1 MAGTSP
7 AMTMIESTAALK
19 SELRAAALA
28 RRDAIPAERR
38 AAAAQAIAAH
48 SLPIEM
54 PKGLVVSGYAPIR
67 SEIDPF
73 PLMKNLGQ
81 LGLILALPVIV
92 GRDQPLV
99 FREWTIDTPLVRGP
113 LGIFQPSADADE
125 VEPDIA
131 IVPLAAFDR
140 AGHRIG
146 YGAGHYDRT
155 LDLLRSRK
163 RIATV
168 GVAFSVQQIDAV
180 PAEPHDVRLDCVLTE
195 REVIDT
201 WRP

>member
-1 MAGTSP
+1 
-7 AMTMIESTAALK
+7 MTTFESTAALK
-19 SELRAAALA
+19 SDLRAAALA
-28 RRDAIPAERR
+28 RRDAISAGQR
-38 AAAAQAIAAH
+38 AAAAQAIAVH

-54 PKGLVVSGYAPIR
+54 PKGSVVSGYAPIR

-73 PLMKNLGQ
+73 PLMR
-81 LGLILALPVIV
+81 GLAQRGMILALPVIV
-92 GRDQPLV
+92 GRDQPLI

-113 LGIFQPSADADE
+113 LGIFQPSADTDE

-155 LDLLRSRK
+155 LILLRGQK
-163 RIATV
+163 RIAAI
-168 GVAFSVQQIDAV
+168 GIAFSVQQIDAV

-201 WRP
+201 SR

>member
-1 MAGTSP
+1 
-7 AMTMIESTAALK
+7 MTTFESTAALK
-19 SELRAAALA
+19 SDLRAAALA
-28 RRDAIPAERR
+28 RRDAISAVQR
-38 AAAAQAIAAH
+38 AAAAQAIAVH
-48 SLPIEM
+48 PLPIEM
-54 PKGLVVSGYAPIR
+54 PKGSVVSGYAPIR

-73 PLMKNLGQ
+73 PLMR
-81 LGLILALPVIV
+81 GLAQRGMILALPVIV
-92 GRDQPLV
+92 GRDQPLI

-113 LGIFQPSADADE
+113 LGIFQPSADTDE

-155 LDLLRSRK
+155 LILLRGQK
-163 RIATV
+163 RIAAI
-168 GVAFSVQQIDAV
+168 GIAFSVQQIDAV

-201 WRP
+201 SR

>member
-1 MAGTSP
+1 MGGTSP
-7 AMTMIESTAALK
+7 AMTTFESTAALK
-19 SELRAAALA
+19 SDLRAAALA
-28 RRDAIPAERR
+28 RRDAISAVQR
-38 AAAAQAIAAH
+38 AAAAQAIAVH
-48 SLPIEM
+48 PLPIEM
-54 PKGLVVSGYAPIR
+54 PKGSVVSGYAPIR

-73 PLMKNLGQ
+73 PLMR
-81 LGLILALPVIV
+81 GLAQRGMILALPVIV
-92 GRDQPLV
+92 GRDQPLI

-113 LGIFQPSADADE
+113 LGIFQPSADTDE

-155 LDLLRSRK
+155 LILLRGQK
-163 RIATV
+163 RIAAI
-168 GVAFSVQQIDAV
+168 GIAFSVQQIDAV

-201 WRP
+201 SR

>member
-1 MAGTSP
+1 MFDGRECQLSDP
-7 AMTMIESTAALK
+7 LKESKAQ
-19 SELRAAALA
+19 LRVAALA
-28 RRDAIPAERR
+28 RRDAIPAEQR

-54 PKGLVVSGYAPIR
+54 PSGSVVSGYAPIR

-73 PLMKNLGQ
+73 PLMKRFSQ
-81 LGLILALPVIV
+81 RGLILALPVIV
-92 GRDQPLV
+92 GRDQPLI

-113 LGIFQPSADADE
+113 LGIFQPSADAEE
-125 VEPDIA
+125 VVPDIA

-146 YGAGHYDRT
+146 YGAGHYDRS
-155 LDLLRSRK
+155 LDLLRSKK
-163 RIATV
+163 RI
-168 GVAFSVQQIDAV
+168 VAIGIAFAAQQIDTV
-180 PAEPHDVRLDCVLTE
+180 PAEPHDVRLHCVLTE

-201 WRP
+201 WQG

>member
-1 MAGTSP
+1 MFDGRECPLSDP
-7 AMTMIESTAALK
+7 LKESKAQ
-19 SELRAAALA
+19 LRAEALA
-28 RRDAIPAERR
+28 RRDAIPAEQRV
-38 AAAAQAIAAH
+38 AAAQAIAAH

-54 PKGLVVSGYAPIR
+54 PKGFVVSGYAPIR

-73 PLMKNLGQ
+73 PLMESLGQ
-81 LGLILALPVIV
+81 RGLILALPVIV
-92 GRDQPLV
+92 GREQPLI

-113 LGIFQPSADADE
+113 LGIFQPSADAAE

-155 LDLLRSRK
+155 LSLLRSKK
-163 RIATV
+163 RIAAI
-168 GVAFSVQQIDAV
+168 GIAFAAQQIDAV

-201 WRP
+201 WRD